1 MSNFEDFSQ
10 YGLGCAARGALRI
23 LLVSGDTHLVELFR
37 EAVREL
43 GVEYCDIVLLEA
55 HQAHSLPA
63 ELLIWDTDFAGFSRE
78 PHANTSQQEVFLVN
92 RKRIDE
98 FLTEMPLGAGSTL
111 LKPVTK
117 RILQIFLEQALRRA
131 HQKDLSEV
139 ENPATGCWKNALQCL
154 LMANLKLQEYDQDRT
169 NFIARAVHDFRAP
182 LMAAS
187 GYCSIL
193 LQQTMGQLN
202 PGQLD
207 LIQRMQRS
215 LRKLTRMSSG
225 MLQLSLVKQVTKGL
239 SLQESSLEGCIKNA
253 IQEIETL
260 AHEKNISICVELNDH
275 EQALYVDPEQIEQVM
290 INLLENACRFTPKG
304 GSIEVHGYA
313 IQGLNGNVNGG
324 DLRICRDLRPSSS
337 GSSNFYRVDV
347 SDTGPGILAENLE
360 KIFEEYTSY
369 GGPRDRSGGGLGL
382 AICKMILTAHGG
394 RIWAEN
400 YLHGAKLS
408 FVLPAGDLHRARTAP
423 VDNDVRAVS
432 KRAVS

>member
-1 MSNFEDFSQ
+1 M
-10 YGLGCAARGALRI
+10 
-23 LLVSGDTHLVELFR
+23 SGDTYLVELIR

-43 GVEYCDIVLLEA
+43 GVDYGDIMLLEA
-55 HQAHSLPA
+55 NQAHSQPT

-78 PHANTSQQEVFLVN
+78 PQANAGVPSQQVLFLVN
-92 RKRIDE
+92 RKRLHE

-117 RILQIFLEQALRRA
+117 RILQIFLEQALGRVR
-131 HQKDLSEV
+131 QKNSV
-139 ENPATGCWKNALQCL
+139 EAGNLGIPGWNDALQCL

-202 PGQLD
+202 PAQLD

-239 SLQESSLEGCIKNA
+239 NLQQSSLEGCIKNA
-253 IQEIETL
+253 VQEIETL
-260 AHEKNISICVELNDH
+260 AHEKNISICMELSDPGL
-275 EQALYVDPEQIEQVM
+275 ALYIDPEQVEQVM

-304 GSIEVHGYA
+304 GTIEVHGYA
-313 IQGLNGNVNGG
+313 TQGMNVTGNSGNLRTCV
-324 DLRICRDLRPSSS
+324 DLHPNSASSS
-337 GSSNFYRVDV
+337 TLYRVDV

-369 GGPRDRSGGGLGL
+369 SGPADRSGGGLGL

-394 RIWAEN
+394 QIWAEN
-400 YLHGAKLS
+400 DLRGAKLS
-408 FVLPAGDLHRARTAP
+408 FVLPVGNIQSGRSAP
-423 VDNDVRAVS
+423 ANNEVKAMS